1 MVGQGKKPTMTTL
14 HYLTT
19 HISDIEQDMGLE
31 LVVTETSK
39 QDFLEAPVA
48 FNGDRTF
55 YVSKTVLNVTATA
68 EGFVWRHPHGA
79 VIRGN
84 FAKPITVATAC
95 LDDDGAE
102 IDFDSNYNAVGNA
115 ILAKLGKVSAL
126 DEIYA

>member
-1 MVGQGKKPTMTTL
+1 MTTL
-14 HYLTT
+14 HYLAT

-39 QDFLEAPVA
+39 QNFLEAPVA

-55 YVSKTVLNVTATA
+55 YASKTVLNVTVKA
-68 EGFVWRHPHGA
+68 EGFVWHHPHGA
-79 VIRGN
+79 LIRGN

-102 IDFDSNYNAVGNA
+102 IDLDSNYNAVGNA